1 MDDALDVVD
10 EKEWRDEKLLEAIF
24 GCDRRW
30 DEMMER
36 FYNVMVE
43 SFGTEERR
51 KPMGSVES
59 FRKLFRL

>member
-1 MDDALDVVD
+1 MDDARDVVD
-10 EKEWRDEKLLEAIF
+10 EEEWRDVELLEAMF
-24 GCDRRW
+24 ECDRRR
-30 DEMMER
+30 EKVMER

-43 SFGTEERR
+43 SFGTGERR

>member
-1 MDDALDVVD
+1 MDDARDVVD
-10 EKEWRDEKLLEAIF
+10 EEEWRDVKLQEAIF
-24 GCDRRW
+24 GIRTAGR
-30 DEMMER
+30 ENEER

>member
-1 MDDALDVVD
+1 METLVVD
-10 EKEWRDEKLLEAIF
+10 DETESLGLESGEAIF

-30 DEMMER
+30 NEMER